1 MKTTRKCSRF
11 LMVVVCLF
19 TMLFFS
25 AIVFADEIETG
36 VFDREILTV
45 GISTDRCP
53 VFYIDKGSN
62 EPVGIGVDL
71 MKVIAEQAG
80 YDVEF
85 RVIGEENLK
94 AALDNPE
101 YDVVMPFG
109 SAIDSAAGNASIVT
123 DNLMQT
129 PFTLVTRKEK
139 LLPSLNSIKVG
150 MLHSLSGV
158 AETVKQLFPGMEIVF
173 FNTMDESV
181 KALRRG
187 EIDALLHNSFVWS
200 YVLQK
205 PAYDDLAV
213 KPSTIFSMDFRV
225 GTLDTPEGHRVIE
238 RLNGAIAVV
247 PDTAKQGIIVDYTT
261 RHLYHYDIFDYIYEY
276 GRIMLMIALLIIAVI
291 VIAWQRYYAFKL
303 EQEQKMLEY
312 LDHDP
317 LTGTLSINGF
327 RKRVVELLRKY
338 PDTQYFLSYNNIK
351 NFKYINERFGKSA
364 GDDLLKFWADKSREV
379 LTDKEAICRIES
391 DHFVVLRC
399 AGGDEQL
406 SKDGSDV
413 MDQVRNYFIDRH
425 KDSKVRICSGIYVLT
440 PEDYQTPDV
449 DHMIDF
455 ARVTEKRV
463 SENLKDSYGFY
474 NPEQW
479 KKGMRTADIIG
490 NLPLAITSGEIQ
502 VWYQPQINYETREIA
517 GAEALCRWNHKKL
530 GFISPGEFIPILEE
544 SGLIYDL
551 DCFIWERVCRDLE
564 RWNRQ
569 GIHRSVSV
577 NVARCDIKEEYD
589 IPNHF
594 RNLLKTYEL
603 TPDQLR
609 IEITESAYADNSD
622 IIIDVTKKLQEYGFE
637 VEMDDFGSGYSTL
650 NMLKDIP
657 VDRVKLDYYFLTKSG
672 DLEKGNIIVSYIIRM
687 VRDLGM
693 KLIAE
698 GIEDVSQAEFLTKNG
713 CSYMQGYYF
722 GKPMPVQE
730 FEALDI

>member
-1 MKTTRKCSRF
+1 
-11 LMVVVCLF
+11 MVVVCLF

-25 AIVFADEIETG
+25 AIVFADEIEPG
-36 VFDREILTV
+36 VFNREILTV

-139 LLPSLNSIKVG
+139 MLPSLNSIKVG

-276 GRIMLMIALLIIAVI
+276 GQIMLMIALLIIAVI

-303 EQEQKMLEY
+303 EQEQKMLDY
-312 LDHDP
+312 LNRDP

-338 PDTQYFLSYNNIK
+338 PDTQYILSYNNIK

-364 GDDLLKFWADKSREV
+364 GDDLLKFWADKSLEV
-379 LTDKEAICRIES
+379 MTDKEAICRIES

-517 GAEALCRWNHKKL
+517 GAEALCRWNHNKL

>member
-1 MKTTRKCSRF
+1 
-11 LMVVVCLF
+11 MVVVCLF

-25 AIVFADEIETG
+25 AIVFADEIEPG
-36 VFDREILTV
+36 VFNREILTV

-139 LLPSLNSIKVG
+139 MLPSLNSIKVG

-276 GRIMLMIALLIIAVI
+276 GQIMLMIALLIIAVI

-303 EQEQKMLEY
+303 EQEQKMLDY
-312 LDHDP
+312 LNRDP

-338 PDTQYFLSYNNIK
+338 PDTQYILSYNNIK

-364 GDDLLKFWADKSREV
+364 GDDLLKFWADKSLEV
-379 LTDKEAICRIES
+379 MTDKEAICRIES

-479 KKGMRTADIIG
+479 EKGMRTADIIG

-693 KLIAE
+693 KLIVE

>member
-1 MKTTRKCSRF
+1 
-11 LMVVVCLF
+11 
-19 TMLFFS
+19 MLFFS

-173 FNTMDESV
+173 FSTMDESV

-276 GRIMLMIALLIIAVI
+276 GQIMLMIALLIIAVI
-291 VIAWQRYYAFKL
+291 VIAWQRHYAFKL

-479 KKGMRTADIIG
+479 EKGMRTADIIG

>member
-291 VIAWQRYYAFKL
+291 VIAWQRHYAFKL

>member
-1 MKTTRKCSRF
+1 
-11 LMVVVCLF
+11 MVVVCLF

-25 AIVFADEIETG
+25 AIVFADEIEPG
-36 VFDREILTV
+36 VFNREILTV

-139 LLPSLNSIKVG
+139 MLPSLNSIKVG

-276 GRIMLMIALLIIAVI
+276 GQIMLMIALLIIAVI
-291 VIAWQRYYAFKL
+291 VIAWQRHHAFKL

-351 NFKYINERFGKSA
+351 NFKYINDRFGKSA

-379 LTDKEAICRIES
+379 MTDKEAICRIEG

>member
-1 MKTTRKCSRF
+1 
-11 LMVVVCLF
+11 MVVVCLF

-173 FNTMDESV
+173 FSTMDESV

-291 VIAWQRYYAFKL
+291 VIAWQRHYAFKL

-338 PDTQYFLSYNNIK
+338 PDTQYILSYNNIK

-364 GDDLLKFWADKSREV
+364 GDDLLKFWADKSLEV
-379 LTDKEAICRIES
+379 MTDKEAICRIES

-479 KKGMRTADIIG
+479 EKGMRTADIIG